1 MALAA
6 TKIQEEF
13 ELGPLAAAA
22 ARSALERVGGHILP
36 DMMEDVRLL
45 VSELVTN
52 SYRHAGLGPG
62 ATARLIV
69 EIDDGRVRVEVEDG
83 GRGFVP
89 SVPLDAPRDRLSGWG
104 LTIVDR
110 VADRWGVTRDGGTH
124 VWFELVT
131 DSAESAAR
139 SA

>member
-1 MALAA
+1 M
-6 TKIQEEF
+6 QEI
-13 ELGPLAAAA
+13 ELGPRAATG
-22 ARSALERVGGHILP
+22 AREALNRLEQDVPSDVL
-36 DMMEDVRLL
+36 EDLRLL

-52 SYRHAGLGPG
+52 SYRHGDAGPG
-62 ATARLIV
+62 ATAILTV
-69 EIDDGRVRVEVEDG
+69 DVDPGRIHVDVEDR

-89 SVPLDAPRDRLSGWG
+89 PVAGLAPRDRASGWG

-110 VADRWGVTRDGGTH
+110 VADRWGVTRDGCTR

-131 DSAESAAR
+131 QGRDMPAR

>member
-1 MALAA
+1 MATTIARDV
-6 TKIQEEF
+6 
-13 ELGPLAAAA
+13 ELGPRAAAI
-22 ARSALERVGGHILP
+22 ARSAIELVEQELP
-36 DMMEDVRLL
+36 PALVEDLKLL

-52 SYRHAGLGPG
+52 SYRHAGLGLG

-69 EIDDGRVRVEVEDG
+69 EIDNGYVRVDVEDP

-89 SVPLDAPRDRLSGWG
+89 GVPAEEPRDRSSGWG

-110 VADRWGVTRDGGTH
+110 VADRWGVTRDGHTH
-124 VWFELVT
+124 VWFELAT
-131 DSAESAAR
+131 DASHPAAR